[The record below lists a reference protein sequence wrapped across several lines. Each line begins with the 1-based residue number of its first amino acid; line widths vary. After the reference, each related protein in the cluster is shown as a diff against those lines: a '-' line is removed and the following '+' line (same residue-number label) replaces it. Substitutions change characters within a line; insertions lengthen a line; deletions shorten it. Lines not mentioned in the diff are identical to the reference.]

1 MSKITFRADDA
12 LVEQLD
18 ALDASKSEVM
28 REALREFLDRHPE
41 VGGEREVG
49 TTTEADGNGRPAAT
63 VDGGQPGTSPELT
76 VNINLDGGEATV
88 DGEAATVDVDGNR
101 EGRTESDT
109 EADEQSCK
117 QCGETVSADHSF
129 CPNCGEEHRR
139 PPRCECGEEIRSD
152 WAFCPG
158 CGRRSSASDVFD
170 RA

>member
-1 MSKITFRADDA
+1 VRTNPTDVSKITFRADDA

-28 REALREFLDRHPE
+28 REALREFLDRHPD
-41 VGGEREVG
+41 VGGEREVSTDVAETG
-49 TTTEADGNGRPAAT
+49 AGSTADEQSAGNDEPTQA
-63 VDGGQPGTSPELT
+63 VPGLT
-76 VNINLDGGEATV
+76 VNINLDGAGGASV
-88 DGEAATVDVDGNR
+88 DGPGDLAG
-101 EGRTESDT
+101 
-109 EADEQSCK
+109 DEDDEETCK
-117 QCGETVSADHSF
+117 QCGATVNAGHSF

-139 PPRCECGEEIRSD
+139 RPRCECGEEIRSD

>member
-28 REALREFLDRHPE
+28 REALREFLDRHPD
-41 VGGEREVG
+41 VGGEREV
-49 TTTEADGNGRPAAT
+49 TAADS
-63 VDGGQPGTSPELT
+63 GQPEPTAPTPELT
-76 VNINLDGGEATV
+76 VNINLDGEASV
-88 DGEAATVDVDGNR
+88 DAPAETAVDV
-101 EGRTESDT
+101 ETEQT
-109 EADEQSCK
+109 EKACK
-117 QCGETVSADHSF
+117 QCGAAVSDEHSF

-139 PPRCECGEEIRSD
+139 RPRCECGEEIESD

>member
-28 REALREFLDRHPE
+28 REALREFLDRHPD
-41 VGGEREVG
+41 VGGEREV
-49 TTTEADGNGRPAAT
+49 TTTVAENGTGSAADGGSAGSDEPAAT
-63 VDGGQPGTSPELT
+63 VPGLT
-76 VNINLDGGEATV
+76 VNINLDGSGEASV
-88 DGEAATVDVDGNR
+88 EEPEEAVAQD
-101 EGRTESDT
+101 EE
-109 EADEQSCK
+109 EACK
-117 QCGETVSADHSF
+117 QCGAAVNAEHSF

-139 PPRCECGEEIRSD
+139 RSRCECGEEIRSE

-158 CGRRSSASDVFD
+158 CGRRSPASDVFD